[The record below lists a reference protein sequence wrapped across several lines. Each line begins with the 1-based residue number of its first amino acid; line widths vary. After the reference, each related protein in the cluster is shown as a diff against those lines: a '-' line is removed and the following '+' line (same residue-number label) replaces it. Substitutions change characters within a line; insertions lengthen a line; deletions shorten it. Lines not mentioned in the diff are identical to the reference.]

1 MRISFTKM
9 NGAGN
14 DFVMIH
20 DAGRSVPTSAGWI
33 RSLCDRKRGVGADG
47 VILVRP
53 EDGVDFR
60 MVYFNR
66 DGGEA
71 EMCGN
76 GARCASVFAASLGL
90 GRGEGTDVVLSFV
103 ARPGRMRARVSG
115 SNAAISMTD
124 ARSFERAVGLL
135 VPGGRETVHV
145 INSGVPHAVVVE
157 DDWSALDDAQVA
169 ARGRGIRYHEKFAP
183 AGVNAD
189 FVHVE
194 ADGRVAIR
202 TYERGVEAE
211 TLACGTGAV
220 ASAVVLAHLGLA
232 ASPVSLVTHGMD
244 TLAVSFRKTPDGATD
259 VVLDGPAAVNFE
271 GWLNLEE

>member
-20 DAGRSVPTSAGWI
+20 DADRSLRASREWI
-33 RSLCDRKRGVGADG
+33 RRLCERRRGVGGDG
-47 VILVRP
+47 VILVQP
-53 EDGVDFR
+53 EEGVDFR
-60 MVYFNR
+60 MIYFNS

-76 GARCASVFAASLGL
+76 GARCAALFAASLGL
-90 GRGEGTDVVLSFV
+90 GRREGDEVGLSFV
-103 ARPGRMRARVSG
+103 ARPGRMQAKVRGGR
-115 SNAAISMTD
+115 AAISMTE
-124 ARSFERAVGLL
+124 ASGFEKAVSLA
-135 VPGGRETVHV
+135 VPGGQEVVHL

-157 DDWSALDDAQVA
+157 NNWDALGDAEVA
-169 ARGRGIRYHEKFAP
+169 ARGRAIRCHDKFAP

-189 FVHVE
+189 FVRVE
-194 ADGRVAIR
+194 SSGVAAIR

-220 ASAVVLAHLGLA
+220 AASVVLAHLDLLQ
-232 ASPVSLVTHGMD
+232 SPVRLVTLGRD
-244 TLAVSFRKTPDGATD
+244 LLTVSFRKTPGGATD
-259 VVLDGPAAVNFE
+259 VVLEGPAAVNFE
-271 GWLNLEE
+271 GWANFEE

>member
-14 DFVMIH
+14 DFIMIR
-20 DAGRSVPTSAGWI
+20 DADRAVRASREWI
-33 RSLCDRKRGVGADG
+33 RRVCDRRRGIGADG

-60 MVYFNR
+60 MVYFNS

-76 GARCASVFAASLGL
+76 GARCASLFAASLGM
-90 GRGEGTDVVLSFV
+90 GRRTGDEVALSFV
-103 ARPGRMRARVSG
+103 ARPGKMEARVRG
-115 SNAAISMTD
+115 GRAAVSMTD
-124 ARSFERAVGLL
+124 ALGFERGVSIDVPRGKEIVHL
-135 VPGGRETVHV
+135 V
-145 INSGVPHAVVVE
+145 NSGVPHAIIVE
-157 DDWSALDDAQVA
+157 KDWDSLGDAQVET
-169 ARGRGIRYHEKFAP
+169 RGRAIRYHEKFAP

-189 FVHVE
+189 FVRVN
-194 ADGRVAIR
+194 ADGRAAIR

-232 ASPVSLVTHGMD
+232 ASPVELVTRGGDVLM
-244 TLAVSFRKTPDGATD
+244 VSFKKTADGAAD
-259 VVLDGPAAVNFE
+259 VVLEGPAAVNFE
-271 GWLNLEE
+271 GWVNLDE

>member
-14 DFVMIH
+14 DFVMIR
-20 DAGRSVPTSAGWI
+20 DADRSIRASREWI
-33 RSLCDRKRGVGADG
+33 RRVCDRKRGIGADG

-53 EDGVDFR
+53 EDGADFR

-76 GARCASVFAASLGL
+76 GARCASLFAASLGL
-90 GRGEGTDVVLSFV
+90 GRRTGDEIALSFV
-103 ARPGRMRARVSG
+103 ARPGKMEARVRG
-115 SNAAISMTD
+115 GRAAVSMTD
-124 ARSFERAVGLL
+124 ARGLERAVSIDVPRGKEIVHL
-135 VPGGRETVHV
+135 VD
-145 INSGVPHAVVVE
+145 SGVPHAIVVE
-157 DDWSALDDAQVA
+157 DDWDALGDAQVE
-169 ARGRGIRYHEKFAP
+169 ARGRAIRCHEKFGP

-189 FVHVE
+189 FVRVR

-202 TYERGVEAE
+202 TYERGVESE

-220 ASAVVLAHLGLA
+220 ASAVVLAHLGLVGA
-232 ASPVSLVTHGMD
+232 RADLLTRGGDVLT
-244 TLAVSFRKTPDGATD
+244 VSFTKTADGAKD
-259 VVLDGPAAVNFE
+259 VVLEGPAAVNFE
-271 GWLNLEE
+271 GWVNLEE

>member
-20 DAGRSVPTSAGWI
+20 DANRSIPASGEWI
-33 RSLCDRKRGVGADG
+33 RRVCDRRRGVGADG
-47 VILVRP
+47 VIFIRP

-60 MVYFNR
+60 MVYYNS

-76 GARCASVFAASLGL
+76 GARCASVFAASLGF
-90 GRGEGTDVVLSFV
+90 GRREGEDVTLSFV
-103 ARPGRMRARVSG
+103 AQVGRMRARVRG
-115 SNAAISMTD
+115 SQAAISMTD
-124 ARSFERAVGLL
+124 ARGLERTVSLDGPA
-135 VPGGRETVHV
+135 GRETVHLV
-145 INSGVPHAVVVE
+145 NSGVPHAVVVE
-157 DDWSALDDAQVA
+157 ENWDALGDAQVQK
-169 ARGRGIRYHEKFAP
+169 RGRAIRYHEKFAP

-189 FVHVE
+189 FVRVNS
-194 ADGRVAIR
+194 DGRVAIR

-232 ASPVSLVTHGMD
+232 ASPVALVTRGGD
-244 TLAVSFRKTPDGATD
+244 VLRVSFQKTVDGARD
-259 VVLDGPAAVNFE
+259 VVLDGPAAVNFD
-271 GWLNLEE
+271 GWLNLGE